1 MIYEDSTNLTIIYKK
16 LKCFLENYAGFKHW
30 FGILVT
36 NANDAHREAKSCIW
50 IIA

>member
-1 MIYEDSTNLTIIYKK
+1 MALSQNI
-16 LKCFLENYAGFKHW
+16 AGFKHW

-36 NANDAHREAKSCIW
+36 NARLRREVKKCIW